1 MAFLT
6 DLLNKLFGLGSKA
19 QLIILVLSH
28 TFTLVLGLMIGITFA
43 KPTIIINKDNQQQD
57 ERGDDEVIWGGDKA
71 QTGSSLQGGSSY
83 NPPGEDSEYRSQLL
97 LFMPPSPSI

>member
-43 KPTIIINKDNQQQD
+43 KPTIIINKDAPSEQV
-57 ERGDDEVIWGGDKA
+57 DDEVIWGGDKA
-71 QTGSSLQGGSSY
+71 QTSSSLQGGSSY
-83 NPPGEDSEYRSQLL
+83 NPPGEDSEYRTQLL
-97 LFMPPSPSI
+97 LQLPPSPSI

>member
-1 MAFLT
+1 MKFLT

-28 TFTLVLGLMIGITFA
+28 TFTLVIGLMIGITFA
-43 KPTIIINKDNQQQD
+43 KPTIIINKDSPSEQV
-57 ERGDDEVIWGGDKA
+57 DDEVIWGGDKA
-71 QTGSSLQGGSSY
+71 QTGGEVPSSSSY
-83 NPPGEDSEYRSQLL
+83 NPPGENSEYRSQLL